1 MKSRSFLFA
10 AIVFVLAFDLA
21 WFWQRQEGAHQSE
34 FGGHPDEAAHYVTGL
49 FVRDALA
56 TIPRCAGERSLKP
69 LKTLI
74 DQKDPAG
81 FYAHYPKVALGVWP
95 PMFYVVQ
102 TAWTSVLGV
111 GRLSVVLLMAAL
123 ASILAVQIFSALRD
137 EFGAWMAASGALAWI
152 CLPLNIEHYS
162 MLMAEMLTAIF
173 MFGAAMAWGRFL
185 DAERPRDALWFGL
198 FSGLAIMTKGTGVA
212 LLLQAPLALALCGR
226 WRLLARPALWG
237 GGLVAAI
244 VAGPWTWI
252 FRNAGRDKGGW
263 LEAGPSWHFTQNAVP
278 FYYRELVFSLGF
290 LLLALLCIG
299 ILAKM
304 RRPGSEPGRWASAGA
319 LIAAVFAFQIIMP
332 VGLEA
337 RHLLS
342 ALPAAMMFAVAG
354 IDALRDAFRHSRD
367 LPENERTPLAL
378 GATTAV
384 LALGVVLAF
393 RMSPPDPK
401 RWSGFEP
408 MAQAVLSDPAMH
420 AHPVLVSSDASGEG
434 MFISE
439 IAMHDHRPGV
449 TVLRASKETAVMD
462 WAGRGMRTRF
472 KNDDDLV
479 AWLRESKVGCIIVDT
494 SMSEEKRGPHH
505 DQLIHLCETR
515 TEQFWPA
522 SSSPVVREGQAS
534 THTVRLYLVRN
545 L

>member
-1 MKSRSFLFA
+1 MKSRSLLFV
-10 AIVFVLAFDLA
+10 AIVFVLAFDVA
-21 WFWQRQEGAHQSE
+21 WFWQRQAGAHQSE

-49 FVRDALA
+49 FVHDALA
-56 TIPRCAGERSLKP
+56 TIPRCVGDRSLKP
-69 LKTLI
+69 LKALI

-102 TAWTSVLGV
+102 SAWTAVLGV

-123 ASILAVQIFSALRD
+123 ASVLAVQIFSALRD
-137 EFGAWMAASGALAWI
+137 EFGGWLAAVGALAWI
-152 CLPLNIEHYS
+152 CLPLNIEHYN
-162 MLMAEMLTAIF
+162 MVMAEMLTAIF

-185 DAERPRDALWFGL
+185 DDERPSGALWFGL

-212 LLLQAPLALALCGR
+212 LLLQAPLALVLCR
-226 WRLLARPALWG
+226 QWRLLARPALWG
-237 GGLVAAI
+237 GGLVAGI

-263 LEAGPSWHFTQNAVP
+263 LEAGPSWHFTQEAAP
-278 FYYRELVFSLGF
+278 YYLGKLGLALGF
-290 LLLALLCIG
+290 LLLLLVLIG
-299 ILAKM
+299 LLAKA
-304 RRPGSEPGRWASAGA
+304 RRPGSNPGRWASAGA
-319 LIAAVFAFQIIMP
+319 LIAAVLVFQIIMP

-342 ALPAAMMFAVAG
+342 ALPAAMMFAIAG
-354 IDALRDAFRHSRD
+354 IDALRDASRHSRG
-367 LPENERTPLAL
+367 LPENERTLRALAIS
-378 GATTAV
+378 TV
-384 LALGVVLAF
+384 VVALGVFLAH
-393 RMSPPDPK
+393 RISPPDPK
-401 RWSGFEP
+401 RWSGFAP
-408 MAQAVLSDPAMH
+408 MAQAVLSDPAMQ
-420 AHPVLVSSDASGEG
+420 AHPVLVCSDASGEG

-439 IAMHDHRPGV
+439 IAMRDHRPGV
-449 TVLRASKETAVMD
+449 TVLRANKETAVMD
-462 WAGRGMRTRF
+462 WAGRGVRTRF

-479 AWLRESKVGCIIVDT
+479 AWLRERGVGCIVVDT
-494 SMSEEKRGPHH
+494 SMGDKRGPHH

-522 SSSPVVREGQAS
+522 SSSSVVREGKSGSQ
-534 THTVRLYLVRN
+534 TVRLYLVRN